1 MRPELI
7 EAVLFDFD
15 GVVADTEPLVSAQDL
30 EAFRTFGI
38 EPTWDELYSFVGT
51 DGYGPARAVFEK
63 YGVDATFED
72 LRSPERHAD
81 RIEVYLDP
89 SLDAMPGIREFIPG
103 LRAAGVRT
111 ALVSTS
117 PAQHLL
123 AGLNRLGMT
132 SCFDAIVS
140 GDLTEKHKPDPEPY
154 AKACEL
160 LGVDPARAVAFDDS
174 PSGIASAKA
183 AGCYAIGFTGSVVK
197 QDTSAADETVATFE
211 GLTLV

>member
-1 MRPELI
+1 MTMANLV
-7 EAVLFDFD
+7 AALFDFD

-51 DGYGPARAVFEK
+51 DGYGPARAVFER
-63 YGVDATFED
+63 YGVDATFDD

-89 SLDAMPGIREFIPG
+89 SLDAMPGIREFIAG
-103 LRAAGVRT
+103 LRERGLKT

-117 PAQHLL
+117 PARHLL

-140 GDLTEKHKPDPEPY
+140 GDLTERHKPDPEPY
-154 AKACEL
+154 ARACEL
-160 LGVDPARAVAFDDS
+160 LGVVPGECVAFDDS

-183 AGCYAIGFTGSVVK
+183 AGCYVVGFTGSVVR
-197 QDTSAADETVATFE
+197 QDTSEADETLASFE
-211 GLTLV
+211 GLVL